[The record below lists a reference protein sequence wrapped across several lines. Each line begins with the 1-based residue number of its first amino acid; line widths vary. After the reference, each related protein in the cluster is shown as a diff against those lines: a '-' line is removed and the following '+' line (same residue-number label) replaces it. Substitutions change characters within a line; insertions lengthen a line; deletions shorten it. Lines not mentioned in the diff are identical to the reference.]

1 MSGQKTLDAPF
12 FAKMGRL
19 LALWRL
25 RRAVSAVRVLLF
37 LNSKMRRLR
46 ALWKFRRSSSIASM
60 IGSSWVRRAREIRF
74 GAAIERLQACNHI
87 CMNEGCNTTG
97 DEGCNYMHMHMQHA
111 CNMHMHMTC
120 TCTCDMHMHM

>member
-1 MSGQKTLDAPF
+1 MRTELHGLLATKHHLPLWHLPLFATACCLLTHLTVASLMSGQKTLDAPF

-37 LNSKMRRLR
+37 LNSKMHRLR

-74 GAAIERLQACNHI
+74 GAAIERLQACI
-87 CMNEGCNTTG
+87 TIS
-97 DEGCNYMHMHMQHA
+97 A
-111 CNMHMHMTC
+111 
-120 TCTCDMHMHM
+120 